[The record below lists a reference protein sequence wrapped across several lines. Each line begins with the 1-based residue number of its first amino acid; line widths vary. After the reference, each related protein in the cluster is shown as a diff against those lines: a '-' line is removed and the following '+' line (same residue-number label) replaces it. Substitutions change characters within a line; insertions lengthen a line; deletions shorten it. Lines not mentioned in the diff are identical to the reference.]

1 MERQR
6 EEAFVAA
13 VRENRHK
20 LFRIALGI
28 LRSPADAEDAV
39 SAATEQAWKYLP
51 RVRNTDS
58 LPVFLMRCTVN
69 AARMELRRRKTTE
82 PLDDYADTVAAPDP
96 GTSVRD
102 YVSGLKEKYR
112 IPLILKYQENLREED
127 IAAILQVPRGTVST
141 RITRALKMLRVDVGE
156 EE

>member
-58 LPVFLMRCTVN
+58 LRLAFCTSPY
-69 AARMELRRRKTTE
+69 A
-82 PLDDYADTVAAPDP
+82 LDGAEVLTLSYSQSQINHGTGKATRFRVA
-96 GTSVRD
+96 
-102 YVSGLKEKYR
+102 L
-112 IPLILKYQENLREED
+112 L
-127 IAAILQVPRGTVST
+127 
-141 RITRALKMLRVDVGE
+141 
-156 EE
+156 